1 MMAEKARM
9 FGDRDMLGNIM
20 EAREPKAM
28 KAYGRAVKNFD
39 KETWDAACYE
49 LVKWKGSNLL
59 GFALTEARDLLLEKE
74 EGMD

>member
-49 LVKWKGSNLL
+49 PVSYTHLDVYKRQGWSI
-59 GFALTEARDLLLEKE
+59 ACTW
-74 EGMD
+74 M

>member
-1 MMAEKARM
+1 MAEKARM

-39 KETWDAACYE
+39 KEIWDAACYD
-49 LVKWKGSNLL
+49 WCAKGIWQNFPRIQSC
-59 GFALTEARDLLLEKE
+59 GSF
-74 EGMD
+74 